1 MLHVTV
7 VAHLASEQRVS
18 WVVLIHRV
26 PREPST
32 PRIAIWRRLRALGV
46 AQLGDGVVALP
57 EDARTR
63 EHLEWVADQVLEAG
77 GTALL
82 LRAQAFSGRDEQTIA
97 LGMAA
102 ARAEE
107 YEEVR
112 RKAAEAGGAA
122 SPGDKVRTLR
132 RLRKELR
139 DIKRRDF
146 FPPAERDLAVT
157 AVSELAART
166 QSDAT
171 PAPAPATVPALAE
184 GGPS

>member
-1 MLHVTV
+1 LHVTV
-7 VAHLASEQRVS
+7 VARPASGERVS
-18 WVVLIHRV
+18 WVVLVHRV

-32 PRIAIWRRLRALGV
+32 PRIAIWRRLRGLGV

-63 EHLEWVADQVLEAG
+63 EHLEWVADRVLEAG

-82 LRAQAFSGRDEQTIA
+82 LRAQAFSRRDEQTIA
-97 LGMAA
+97 RGMAA

-107 YEEVR
+107 YDQVR
-112 RKAAEAGGAA
+112 RKAAEAGAA
-122 SPGDKVRTLR
+122 GWSGDRVRTLR

-139 DIKRRDF
+139 EVQRRDF

-157 AVSELAART
+157 AVAALAART
-166 QSDAT
+166 RTDAT
-171 PAPAPATVPALAE
+171 PGDASGAVPALAQ